1 MESNKLDEYSK
12 EKNDQ
17 DRQIDDQNEKTVIL
31 ETNITKNLQNSK
43 ENEVKDELRKSNGIY
58 LKIIKIVEP
67 IVLLT
72 YIVSFIAIS
81 FIFFN
86 SNIENTILNKLKTNM
101 GLPLTANT
109 QRLNDNKVIAG
120 FVEELVF
127 NITLSD
133 FVLAEK
139 YYVVSNL
146 RSSIKLYKESIGNN
160 SFIKGK
166 TISKREKTRL
176 SPFDYFNSNA
186 ERNDSINDFY
196 NQYYFDESF
205 LGTGGYVVNLNKSI
219 LVKFENKNNYD
230 KSIRHYFQNPNFFKP
245 DLLNFTKAMN
255 KTLIENYL
263 FNKDVKIG
271 SLTYDFV
278 MMNLEAGYIIP
289 FYIYFDINSANVI
302 RLYFDFNLIKINIYG
317 GKLNTLRLVC
327 EITFIISVIIYI
339 FIFTS
344 KIIFKA
350 KKKYSEL
357 SLKERRKLEKEEL
370 ALFLKKKKKEDKK
383 EFEII
388 RKNIN
393 KNVKHKENNYNLSN
407 TRSKTKIDSKLME
420 QFKLHFASL
429 NIDEKIVERTESIP
443 LICFKLLFSNIFLSI
458 SVLLS
463 ILCIIYWLKFIVLH
477 KNIMDNYTSKFEIL
491 TKTFDVLT
499 VNKIFGL
506 ADTLISLKLVVIL
519 NFLVLFIRIFN
530 YVKTIIK
537 DLNIFAICF
546 DYALNHILSF
556 FIIFITICLGIA
568 VLCYFLYF
576 QVFAFHEFL
585 TTFMSIV
592 AFSVL
597 EIDEIS
603 YIEMAKENKVMT
615 ILICSFIVIFIKF
628 IVTRIIL
635 SIILFSYSLAF
646 DNYETENKTQIL
658 IQGKSHTEIIS
669 FLRTYLYRFVL
680 GVSEGIVSIINFTLC
695 IKESSQQ
702 NLKETFKLSL
712 RNWISLRLYN
722 DNSVKN
728 FRNYNIIGNSDHVNE
743 VQIKREDCFESYKKE
758 KRKIEN
764 ETDFESNENENYDK
778 NDKNDKND
786 EDVSSINLKKTD
798 NIGLKVNQENKKNKI
813 QAIKTNDIS
822 TRDVISMEAEFNEN
836 SFNNE
841 RSIYFDSEKDTF
853 IVNSMNERKFRNKIY
868 LMLLFIMLFIFA
880 IISIFYSNFNSHKV
894 RINDS
899 INYYTE
905 NFEIQNK
912 VKIKDVINN
921 YNLKEYVFE
930 VFPKMFVNYDKVYTI
945 LNENILLHNSTLM
958 TVKRNI
964 NINLTDDEYYQ
975 TNFVKNTN
983 STFSNPLYIRDFT
996 YTLIMEG
1003 YRNEN
1008 KTSRKIDNDLFLEY
1022 CRNRSYK
1029 KFGGYCLNYGPKG
1042 IAKYQLPQSNQIS
1055 SNHSTTTRFSVTENH
1070 SKAIIDD
1077 YTTFVILESYLYNY
1091 EIQLA
1096 TKFIITFEIT
1106 EGGKIETEVLTYT
1119 IKKNSSNIVSIINYV
1134 FDAIFVVS
1142 LSFYIFNTLQ
1152 EIIMTY
1158 NQYDY
1163 WHLHFFNNISPEAN
1177 ELRQQIEHEVI
1188 RKIKSVLKIDI
1199 ILNVLIIT
1207 SSIIYIVFR
1216 IIVIID
1222 NTKLNTI
1229 MNNYSLTEQQG
1240 SVDTSNDIYMIQATF
1255 SKYIKNVKGLNYS
1268 SIMFLLTS
1276 SLKFLFIIDFGKYF
1290 GLVVK
1295 TIQTASSQLMIFII
1309 ALLLT
1314 QPAFICYSY
1323 IFYGKDVIYYSTWI
1337 GTTLDTLINMFG
1349 KYNIITTYVM
1359 EKNLSALHF
1368 FLYVFI
1374 INMILINLFVSILD
1388 KAYIKTKAELKKI
1401 ADEYESIY
1409 VFFFCFFERKQ
1420 IYNTIKKKLENEFDY
1435 LKIKQ
1440 TYKFEIPDV
1449 NDSKI
1454 SSKFFSDLEVK
1465 HLYEMSD
1472 VLYFKINQIYTFES
1486 NINSVSKGL
1495 NDNNSSLKKN
1505 KELSNNYL
1513 LTFRMLLLNFMSK
1526 ISFLLEKNVL
1536 DIEQRYKHLKMYSSY
1551 INFKEKTLS
1560 LANMNEE
1567 KLLSI
1572 SELETGINNLIREIE
1587 KYRNVISELDNLEKD
1602 VNHEFN
1608 NLIINQ
1614 NINSNKDKND
1624 SIFDQD
1630 DLTLNKKDTSDDYF
1644 LSSHNV
1650 VIKKQ
1655 QINTDEND
1663 TAKKETDI
1671 SKTNIK
1677 DNIFP
1682 TKETK

>member
-1 MESNKLDEYSK
+1 MELNKLDEYSK
-12 EKNDQ
+12 EKNEQ
-17 DRQIDDQNEKTVIL
+17 DKQIDDQNEKTVIL
-31 ETNITKNLQNSK
+31 ETNITKNLQNSR
-43 ENEVKDELRKSNGIY
+43 ENKVKDEIQKSNGIY
-58 LKIIKIVEP
+58 LKILKIVEP

-72 YIVSFIAIS
+72 YIISFIAIS

-101 GLPLTANT
+101 GLPLTSNT
-109 QRLNDNKVIAG
+109 KRLNDNTEIAK
-120 FVEELVF
+120 FVEELIF

-139 YYVVSNL
+139 YYVVSNI
-146 RSSIKLYKESIGNN
+146 RSSIKVYKETIGNN

-166 TISKREKTRL
+166 TFGKREKTSL
-176 SPFDYFNSNA
+176 SPFNYFNHNA
-186 ERNDSINDFY
+186 ERNDSINDFFI
-196 NQYYFDESF
+196 QYYFDQSF
-205 LGTGGYVVNLNKSI
+205 LGNGGYVVNMNKSI
-219 LVKFENKNNYD
+219 LNKFENKNNYD
-230 KSIRHYFQNPNFFKP
+230 KSIKHYYQNPNSFKP

-255 KTLIENYL
+255 KTLVENYL

-271 SLTYDFV
+271 SLTYDFIL
-278 MMNLEAGYIIP
+278 MNLEAGYFIP
-289 FYIYFDINSANVI
+289 FYIYFDINSANLV
-302 RLYFDFNLIKINIYG
+302 RLYFEFNLIKINIYG

-327 EITFIISVIIYI
+327 EITFIISVVIYI

-350 KKKYSEL
+350 NKKFAEL
-357 SLKERRKLEKEEL
+357 SLKERKKLEKEEL

-383 EFEII
+383 EFELI
-388 RKNIN
+388 RKTIN
-393 KNVKHKENNYNLSN
+393 KNVKHKENNYNLSYS
-407 TRSKTKIDSKLME
+407 RSKTKIDSKLMD
-420 QFKLHFASL
+420 QFKLHFASI
-429 NIDEKIVERTESIP
+429 NIEEKIVERTESIP
-443 LICFKLLFSNIFLSI
+443 IICLKLIFSNIFLSI

-463 ILCIIYWLKFIVLH
+463 ILCIIYWLKFIILH
-477 KNIMDNYTSKFEIL
+477 KNIMNNYSSKFEIL
-491 TKTFDVLT
+491 TKTFDVYT
-499 VNKIFGL
+499 VNKMFGL
-506 ADTLISLKLVVIL
+506 ADTLLSLKLVVIL

-546 DYALNHILSF
+546 DYALNHIISF
-556 FIIFITICLGIA
+556 FIIFITICLAIA
-568 VLCYFLYF
+568 VLCYFIYF

-597 EIDEIS
+597 EIDEVS
-603 YIEMAKENKVMT
+603 YLEMANENKVMT
-615 ILICSFIVIFIKF
+615 ILICTFIVIFIKF

-646 DNYETENKTQIL
+646 DNYESENKTQIL

-669 FLRTYLYRFVL
+669 YLRTYLYRFIL
-680 GVSEGIVSIINFTLC
+680 GVSKGIVEIINFTLC
-695 IKESSQQ
+695 INQSSQK
-702 NLKETFKLSL
+702 NLQQTFKLSL
-712 RNWISLRLYN
+712 RNWVSLRLYIDDSN
-722 DNSVKN
+722 NN
-728 FRNYNIIGNSDHVNE
+728 FRNYNIIGNSDHINE
-743 VQIKREDCFESYKKE
+743 VKIKREDCFESYKKE

-764 ETDFESNENENYDK
+764 ETNHESNENEND
-778 NDKNDKND
+778 DKNDKND

-798 NIGLKVNQENKKNKI
+798 NIGLKINQENKINKI
-813 QAIKTNDIS
+813 QGIKTNEIS
-822 TRDVISMEAEFNEN
+822 TRDVTSMEAEFNEN

-853 IVNSMNERKFRNKIY
+853 LVNSTNERKFRNKIY

-880 IISIFYSNFNSHKV
+880 IISIFYSNFNSHKMK
-894 RINDS
+894 INDS
-899 INYYTE
+899 INDFTE
-905 NFEIQNK
+905 NFEIPNK
-912 VKIKDVINN
+912 VQLKDVINN

-930 VFPKMFVNYDKVYTI
+930 VFPKMFINYGRVYTI
-945 LNENILLHNSTLM
+945 LNENILLHNSTLI

-975 TNFVKNTN
+975 TYFVEN
-983 STFSNPLYIRDFT
+983 SNSSFNNPVYIRDFT
-996 YTLIMEG
+996 YTLLMEG
-1003 YRNEN
+1003 NRNEN
-1008 KTSRKIDNDLFLEY
+1008 KTSSKIDNDLFLEY

-1042 IAKYQLPQSNQIS
+1042 ITKYQLPYNNQIS
-1055 SNHSTTTRFSVTENH
+1055 TNHSTTSKFSVKENH
-1070 SKAIIDD
+1070 SKAIIDE

-1091 EIQLA
+1091 EIELA

-1106 EGGKIETEVLTYT
+1106 EGGKIETEILTYS
-1119 IKKNSSNIVSIINYV
+1119 IKKNSSNTVSIVNYV
-1134 FDAIFVVS
+1134 FDAIFVIS
-1142 LSFYIFNTLQ
+1142 LSFFIFNTLQ
-1152 EIIMTY
+1152 EIIITY
-1158 NQYDY
+1158 NQYEH
-1163 WHLHFFNNISPEAN
+1163 WQLHFFNNISPEAL
-1177 ELRQQIEHEVI
+1177 ELRQQIENEVI

-1222 NTKLNTI
+1222 NTKINTI
-1229 MNNYSLTEQQG
+1229 MNNYSLTEQDG
-1240 SVDTSNDIYMIQATF
+1240 KVDNDVYMIQASF

-1323 IFYGKDVIYYSTWI
+1323 IFYGKDVQYFSTWI
-1337 GTTLDTLINMFG
+1337 NTFLDTLINMFG
-1349 KYNIITTYVM
+1349 KYNFFTTYLI

-1420 IYNTIKKKLENEFDY
+1420 IYNNIKKKLENEFDY

-1440 TYKFEIPDV
+1440 SYKFEIPEI

-1472 VLYFKINQIYTFES
+1472 MLYFKINQIYSFES

-1495 NDNNSSLKKN
+1495 NDNSSFQKN
-1505 KELSNNYL
+1505 RESSNQYL
-1513 LTFRMLLLNFMSK
+1513 LSYRMLLLNFMSK

-1560 LANMNEE
+1560 IANMNEE
-1567 KLLSI
+1567 KLISI
-1572 SELETGINNLIREIE
+1572 SEFETSINNLIREIE

-1602 VNHEFN
+1602 VNLEFN

-1624 SIFDQD
+1624 SIFDQE

-1655 QINTDEND
+1655 NNTDEND

-1677 DNIFP
+1677 DNIFN